1 MILLLFLKYP
11 FTWNQYENSEV
22 LAVQLNQQL
31 QAWQSTH
38 CIWSQYFKKKMVKI
52 FFVFFFPV
60 FMAEFCFSLSF
71 TPVGKDHISIAQQ
84 LQCGLEPPDLPTRSR
99 VLGLWGWRVG
109 STCAKRGSSCSVG
122 ECGPGETQNTRS
134 LGSGETAQWLRA
146 IAALPENPGL
156 IPRTY
161 INRSKLFLT
170 AVPGD
175 VMPASVLCRGHKH
188 VVYKHTHRGNNRHIK
203 NK

>member
-1 MILLLFLKYP
+1 MLSRRYTTELYP
-11 FTWNQYENSEV
+11 KPLY
-22 LAVQLNQQL
+22 
-31 QAWQSTH
+31 
-38 CIWSQYFKKKMVKI
+38 
-52 FFVFFFPV
+52 FFF
-60 FMAEFCFSLSF
+60 FL
-71 TPVGKDHISIAQQ
+71 IIAI
-84 LQCGLEPPDLPTRSR
+84 T
-99 VLGLWGWRVG
+99 
-109 STCAKRGSSCSVG
+109 
-122 ECGPGETQNTRS
+122 
-134 LGSGETAQWLRA
+134 GSGETAQWLRA